1 MPHQMPRKKSFKK
14 SCKTQ
19 APSFGNYVTVCQLE
33 NDLCTLMVVRSR
45 LPFVRYVSA
54 SLAFLAQWTNKSPKK
69 CNIERPHVQ
78 CTCHILLASKPT
90 LKKNIFLWILFSRNF
105 NVPLLLIQQYFFAL
119 IFSHFWYTMPSW
131 QIFGL
136 AKRLVFFAINED
148 FLKYYI
154 SY

>member
-54 SLAFLAQWTNKSPKK
+54 SLAFLEQWTNKSPKK

-90 LKKNIFLWILFSRNF
+90 FKKIFFFGFCFHGILMSLSYLSSN
-105 NVPLLLIQQYFFAL
+105 
-119 IFSHFWYTMPSW
+119 T
-131 QIFGL
+131 
-136 AKRLVFFAINED
+136 
-148 FLKYYI
+148 FLH
-154 SY
+154 

>member
-78 CTCHILLASKPT
+78 CTCHILLASKPRFKKKFWSFFHET
-90 LKKNIFLWILFSRNF
+90 LMALSYLYSNT
-105 NVPLLLIQQYFFAL
+105 LLLLHYFFPTFGTLCQVGRFLAL
-119 IFSHFWYTMPSW
+119 P
-131 QIFGL
+131 
-136 AKRLVFFAINED
+136 ND
-148 FLKYYI
+148 
-154 SY
+154 

>member
-1 MPHQMPRKKSFKK
+1 MPRKKSFKK

-54 SLAFLAQWTNKSPKK
+54 SLAFLEQWTNKSPKK

-78 CTCHILLASKPT
+78 CTRHILLASKPRFKKKKFGVCFHGT
-90 LKKNIFLWILFSRNF
+90 LMALSYLYSNT
-105 NVPLLLIQQYFFAL
+105 LLLLHYFFPTFGTLCQVGRFLAL
-119 IFSHFWYTMPSW
+119 P
-131 QIFGL
+131 
-136 AKRLVFFAINED
+136 ND
-148 FLKYYI
+148 
-154 SY
+154 

>member
-54 SLAFLAQWTNKSPKK
+54 SLAFLAHSELKNPK
-69 CNIERPHVQ
+69 NVQ
-78 CTCHILLASKPT
+78 FREATLFASTVSQK
-90 LKKNIFLWILFSRNF
+90 I
-105 NVPLLLIQQYFFAL
+105 
-119 IFSHFWYTMPSW
+119 
-131 QIFGL
+131 
-136 AKRLVFFAINED
+136 
-148 FLKYYI
+148 
-154 SY
+154 